1 VREGNYTHEEK
12 NSACPF
18 CNYVVK
24 PMPGGTGFKLSF
36 KSSGAEMEWWWV
48 EEEYFR
54 LRWGN
59 VI

>member
-1 VREGNYTHEEK
+1 
-12 NSACPF
+12 
-18 CNYVVK
+18 
-24 PMPGGTGFKLSF
+24 MPGGTGFKLSF